1 MRPSR
6 SFLRTWRVS
15 LMPGSANLFDS
26 QWLTDQNSESDP
38 RRYPVGYLQI
48 HHAATTSTT
57 GARSLMDPGGRTVS
71 SNGLLAP
78 DGHLYE
84 VVLLNRR
91 AYTSATT
98 FDHYS
103 LTVET
108 VNTSGANTWGI
119 SEASRLRLAKLA
131 VDMFRAGLLGSLTRA
146 HIIGHNEV
154 PGTYATA
161 CPGPDMLLDH
171 IVQLAQQLFAGGT
184 APAPKRRRIKVAA
197 ALVFDK
203 DRGPNDGTSYSYDT
217 SKPNAP
223 LKVIGYGD
231 LAAIQAQGVDAA
243 GIPRAAL
250 HELFRERGTYVQDG
264 YKRLTAFSDAAVSA
278 HMAANKVGDRTAY
291 TNYDGFLVFRP
302 N

>member
-1 MRPSR
+1 
-6 SFLRTWRVS
+6 
-15 LMPGSANLFDS
+15 MPGSANLFDS

-38 RRYPVGYLQI
+38 RRYAVGYLQI

-171 IVQLAQQLFAGGT
+171 IVALAQNIAAGTIT
-184 APAPKRRRIKVAA
+184 ATKRRRFTVSST
-197 ALVFDK
+197 LVYNK
-203 DRGPNDGTSYSYDT
+203 DRAASDSTTYTFDADI
-217 SKPNAP
+217 PNAP
-223 LKVIGYGD
+223 LKLIQGGEF
-231 LAAIQAQGVDAA
+231 LAIQGLGVDAIGVPVA
-243 GIPRAAL
+243 NFQQIMRD
-250 HELFRERGTYVQDG
+250 RGVYAQDRYG
-264 YKRLTAFSDAAVSA
+264 RLMAFSDAAVSA